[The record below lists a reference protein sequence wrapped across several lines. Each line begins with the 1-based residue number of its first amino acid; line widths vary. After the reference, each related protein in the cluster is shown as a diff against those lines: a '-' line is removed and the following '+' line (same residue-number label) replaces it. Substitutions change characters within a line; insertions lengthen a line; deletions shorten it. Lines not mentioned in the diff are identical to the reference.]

1 MSKRLSKELKDAVVA
16 DYLFGVTTR
25 EILKKHGTTELY
37 RILNE
42 RGIEY
47 KQDNSNQKEK
57 YKKVIELYHMGI
69 KIDDIIIITGC
80 KDVYKILNKFE
91 IKRNRDPKQY
101 NTHKKEE
108 RNKKLI
114 EDYCSRKYT
123 IDELTII
130 YTMSVNNIY
139 RILKVYNVEPIK
151 NKTQHWV
158 INKKLKETPNLK
170 CKFYILNDYYG
181 YTKLGITTKNEVRE
195 RFGKNV
201 NVFFEINNTLE
212 YCYYI
217 EVKLKKLLKSYN
229 PIDIDKNIDGWS
241 ECYNLSPEAVYEYVK
256 STVSGTSQV

>member
-1 MSKRLSKELKDAVVA
+1 
-16 DYLFGVTTR
+16 
-25 EILKKHGTTELY
+25 
-37 RILNE
+37 
-42 RGIEY
+42 
-47 KQDNSNQKEK
+47 
-57 YKKVIELYHMGI
+57 
-69 KIDDIIIITGC
+69 
-80 KDVYKILNKFE
+80 
-91 IKRNRDPKQY
+91 
-101 NTHKKEE
+101 
-108 RNKKLI
+108 
-114 EDYCSRKYT
+114 
-123 IDELTII
+123 
-130 YTMSVNNIY
+130 MSVNNIY

-151 NKTQHWV
+151 NKPQHWV